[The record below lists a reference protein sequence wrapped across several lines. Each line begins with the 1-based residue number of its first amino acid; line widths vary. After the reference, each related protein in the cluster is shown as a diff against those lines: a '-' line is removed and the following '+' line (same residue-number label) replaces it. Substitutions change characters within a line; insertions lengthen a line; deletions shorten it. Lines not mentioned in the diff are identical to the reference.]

1 MYMDAHS
8 VGNET
13 KMTANDSRN
22 IRMRQMIEKS
32 RNSPYTD
39 EIATSKP
46 TNRWKRVS
54 NGNSDVKVERAGEVI
69 VPSVDDETAGD
80 SDGNPNGG
88 DRDGSDGDG
97 MASGSSID
105 SSRAK
110 AVQLAGESQHMRWSR
125 RNRTKY
131 SPGSSRSPIR
141 YPNRPY
147 GDVRHRRRHGRIKFV
162 PAKVSQTVKVEMTYL
177 EHTSAMQPR

>member
-1 MYMDAHS
+1 MDAHS

-46 TNRWKRVS
+46 TNRWKQVS

-105 SSRAK
+105 SSRVK
-110 AVQLAGESQHMRWSR
+110 AVQLAGESQHACR
-125 RNRTKY
+125 RQRSGHRD
-131 SPGSSRSPIR
+131 SPVSSRPPIR
-141 YPNRPY
+141 PTNHPY
-147 GDVRHRRRHGRIKFV
+147 RDIK
-162 PAKVSQTVKVEMTYL
+162 
-177 EHTSAMQPR
+177 H